1 VSDEL
6 SSYMASPSTL
16 PYEMPTT
23 WCAVVFGPKGAGKS
37 TTAFGINKANYKTAV
52 IDFDGNSA
60 QTIKS
65 NISPAKQSNFKVW
78 NVKALVN
85 FKDLEG
91 SQILTESEKVVDI
104 LEGQIYDEVAEYQP
118 DIIVADGYQR
128 FVWLAEMSMR
138 STQRK
143 RDLKNNVERVTGAFT
158 GVANRGAWKER
169 NWTLDRFYESCVQ
182 ASKVGFIVTSH
193 ERERPR
199 SDDQQFAGFEPSWAG
214 ALKEE
219 SQLVIRQYMT
229 VAGQQNLR
237 WNQVESNKLTGH
249 EPVDFDITGEPYKL
263 WEWLF
268 DKEPQYLL

>member
-1 VSDEL
+1 
-6 SSYMASPSTL
+6 
-16 PYEMPTT
+16 MPTT

-128 FVWLAEMSMR
+128 FVWLAEMSNFLDEVILGVM
-138 STQRK
+138 
-143 RDLKNNVERVTGAFT
+143 AF
-158 GVANRGAWKER
+158 
-169 NWTLDRFYESCVQ
+169 S
-182 ASKVGFIVTSH
+182 
-193 ERERPR
+193 
-199 SDDQQFAGFEPSWAG
+199 
-214 ALKEE
+214 
-219 SQLVIRQYMT
+219 
-229 VAGQQNLR
+229 
-237 WNQVESNKLTGH
+237 
-249 EPVDFDITGEPYKL
+249 
-263 WEWLF
+263 
-268 DKEPQYLL
+268 YLLFSNFFCNRILENS